1 MANWSM
7 IFIFNSVGFVPRFY
21 VPSPVAFEVRY
32 FSDIELARTSR
43 CCYCS
48 TSVPTFPHSLLRI
61 EAFCEFGCLADTLYL
76 VFIVGARATYCQDDD
91 HELSN
96 FVSKRFSA

>member
-1 MANWSM
+1 M
-7 IFIFNSVGFVPRFY
+7 IFIFDSVRFVPRFY

-48 TSVPTFPHSLLRI
+48 TSVPTFPHSSLRI
-61 EAFCEFGCLADTLYL
+61 EAFCEFGCLEDTLYL
-76 VFIVGARATYCQDDD
+76 VFLVEARATYCQDDV
-91 HELSN
+91 HGLSN